1 MNSKVGIGVVTHPT
15 ETRCKTETAWKKEF
29 LKRNANI
36 SYLNSQIAVSCN
48 CIFITIF
55 TLDKSVVEFDCPQSR
70 YRSKLMAR
78 TGSTA
83 FSDRPWLLGRA
94 FKLTKKF
101 IIVHLYN
108 LTMLMNGKHLQR
120 CKALYKIDSEIAGYW
135 SARELMTLGIFF

>member
-1 MNSKVGIGVVTHPT
+1 MLASLQGIQILAR
-15 ETRCKTETAWKKEF
+15 TRKTKPAWKKF

-78 TGSTA
+78 IGSTA

-94 FKLTKKF
+94 FKLIRKF

-135 SARELMTLGIFF
+135 SARELMTLGTFF